1 MKPATRPKNETAPQ
15 APAGKTSRGR
25 PRTTDSA
32 PVGIQAV
39 DIALDILKHLV
50 MQSTGMSLSEMS
62 RATGLQP
69 SKLHRY
75 LVSFGRHGL
84 LRQSAVTGEY
94 DFGPL
99 ARKIGTA
106 AFNRHHG
113 LKVVHE
119 ALTSLA
125 AESGWTAALY
135 IWTELGPTLV
145 RLEMGTKTLPVVLR
159 EGTALPVT
167 GSGTGRVFLAYLQ
180 ESLSR
185 DFIQQER
192 ELGEEEGF
200 RIWSDK
206 DLAAEIAKIRSERI
220 YWTAEAIFPGS
231 IGVAPVFESN
241 GNIHSVI
248 TLIPQRGQ
256 NTKPARQRLTR
267 LLEAKLDM
275 LAAELS

>member
-1 MKPATRPKNETAPQ
+1 MKTGMVKKAETAPS
-15 APAGKTSRGR
+15 APSAKTGRGR
-25 PRTTDSA
+25 PRKTDSA

-39 DIALDILKHLV
+39 DIALDILKQLV
-50 MQSTGMSLSEMS
+50 TRSAGMSLSELS

-84 LRQSAVTGEY
+84 LRQSAVSGEY

-99 ARKIGTA
+99 ARKIGAA

-125 AESGWTAALY
+125 AESECTAALY
-135 IWTELGPTLV
+135 IWTEMGPTLV
-145 RLEMGTKTLPVVLR
+145 RLEMGTRTLPVVLR
-159 EGTALPVT
+159 EGTALSVT
-167 GSGTGRVFLAYLQ
+167 GSGTGRVFLAHLQ
-180 ESLSR
+180 SSLTR
-185 DFIQQER
+185 DFVRQEQ
-192 ELGEEEGF
+192 EQADDEGF
-200 RIWSDK
+200 RLWSDAEL
-206 DLAAEIAKIRSERI
+206 DAEIARIRSARV

-241 GNIHSVI
+241 GNLHSVI
-248 TLIPQRGQ
+248 TLIPPRGQ
-256 NTKPARQRLTR
+256 NTKAARQRLTG
-267 LLEAKLDM
+267 LLEAKLDL